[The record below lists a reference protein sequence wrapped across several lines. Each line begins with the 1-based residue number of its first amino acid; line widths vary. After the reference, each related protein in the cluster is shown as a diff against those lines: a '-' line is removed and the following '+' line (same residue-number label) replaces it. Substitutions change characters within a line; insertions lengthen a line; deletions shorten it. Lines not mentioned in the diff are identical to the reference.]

1 MNDVPKRHLA
11 GASPEAQHQALLE
24 VAEAI
29 SQPRDLGE
37 LFHELAE
44 RLHRVVQFDYLNLIL
59 HDAARNVM
67 RLHILESEM
76 PRKTRLGTEF
86 QVGETPSGW
95 VWETQQPFILDDLG
109 KETPFAARLQT
120 LRENGVKSLCSLPLT
135 TAQRRLG
142 VMSFGRGTPH
152 NHSETEV
159 AFLQQVARQVAVAV
173 DNTLNFE
180 TAQAYQR
187 QLARERD
194 RLRVLLEV
202 NNAMV
207 SKLALHHL
215 LNAISASLRRVIHH
229 EYTSL
234 AIFDP
239 ARGQMRMMALDFPQG
254 KGLIH
259 E

>member
-1 MNDVPKRHLA
+1 MRELPA
-11 GASPEAQHQALLE
+11 ASPEAQHQALLE

-29 SQPRDLGE
+29 SQHRDLGE

-95 VWETQQPFILDDLG
+95 VWETQQAFILDDLG

-142 VMSFGRGTPH
+142 VMSFGRGTTHRHHRERNRIPAAGRAA
-152 NHSETEV
+152 SG
-159 AFLQQVARQVAVAV
+159 RRGG
-173 DNTLNFE
+173 
-180 TAQAYQR
+180 QR
-187 QLARERD
+187 VEFRERTSLPAATGPGTRPLAR
-194 RLRVLLEV
+194 
-202 NNAMV
+202 AC
-207 SKLALHHL
+207 SK
-215 LNAISASLRRVIHH
+215 
-229 EYTSL
+229 
-234 AIFDP
+234 
-239 ARGQMRMMALDFPQG
+239 
-254 KGLIH
+254 
-259 E
+259 